1 VLDNATP
8 EEATQA
14 RRDWQAIARW
24 TAALEAI
31 DWGLVAPEID
41 QRIRALTGARPDAP
55 SIQARK
61 TQRSRPVP
69 PPLLVQ
75 SLLAF
80 GNDLVA
86 RSAMLPLLI
95 DVRRSARLN
104 SVISLAAALV
114 ELELEKA
121 PKRAEVAGAE

>member
-1 VLDNATP
+1 
-8 EEATQA
+8 
-14 RRDWQAIARW
+14 
-24 TAALEAI
+24 
-31 DWGLVAPEID
+31 
-41 QRIRALTGARPDAP
+41 
-55 SIQARK
+55 
-61 TQRSRPVP
+61 
-69 PPLLVQ
+69 LLVQ